1 MEEPVT
7 VNPARPAGRSPVLPL
22 VSAAVGGLLVGGVVA
37 AAATYSLTAAAD
49 DQPEPTAAVTSL
61 DQVPAT
67 LQVEASCDGGGAIW
81 DQTTMVTPEAITIA
95 VGSDATDTYSQDA
108 YSVARCVAIDTGLTP
123 PGDTSELDNALTEW
137 QDNPGDVTRTWN
149 GWTLTIRSGE
159 DGGSVVEFTAGS

>member
-1 MEEPVT
+1 MT
-7 VNPARPAGRSPVLPL
+7 ASPARPTGRSPMLPIVLT
-22 VSAAVGGLLVGGVVA
+22 AVGCLVVGGVIG

-49 DQPEPTAAVTSL
+49 DHPERAPAVTSL

-67 LQVEASCDGGGAIW
+67 LQVAASCDGGGAIW
-81 DQTTMVTPEAITIA
+81 DQTTTVAPEAIA